1 MPDNQLLSSHFF
13 HIPVMGTGF
22 TIDTPLRI
30 AKYGI
35 SSVISLVD
43 DVLIEKIRKYHCEK
57 SGESYIEIPDSDTDA
72 RARRITE
79 YLNLLDRLVNKQ
91 VNELRKS
98 MFEEG
103 SEITRYYELLPE
115 SSLKNSYY
123 AMLEARNPVEKTHRQ
138 EDLRK
143 RAVPGS
149 IDVNIM
155 TKLDCDKFVKGVKLP
170 PEFSD
175 AKSALRGFA
184 RSVVRSSV
192 VCSAGMNR
200 EFYKYF
206 TSFEDFFPDDKG
218 VLKKKIILKVSDFRS
233 AEIQGK
239 LLAKLGLWVSEFRI
253 ESGLNCGGHAF
264 ATKGKLLGPIMEE
277 FKEKRDELAGDFHIL
292 YNDALK
298 KMGRPEIVN
307 PIYIRMTVQGGIG
320 TAAENRLILGYY
332 NADSTGWGTP
342 FMLVP
347 EAVNVDDIHLAKLAA
362 AAEGDVYLSESS
374 PLGVPFWNLRNSK
387 SEEMRRKRIEEGFP
401 GSPCRNGYLKF
412 NTELSDVPVCTAASS
427 YQRPRIKLLEKENLT
442 KEQFEEQ
449 KESILV
455 KSCICH
461 DLRGAATVR
470 YGIEPNAASAICCG
484 PNIVNFSKIASLKEM
499 IGHIYGRYSL
509 MTNND
514 RPNMF
519 VKELMLYIEYLKK
532 EIAKNTPDSAE
543 STMKYI
549 LEFKENLLEGI
560 DYYLNVTEKFIEEQ
574 KEQFNKDMNALKAE
588 LENIPLTVTV

>member
-1 MPDNQLLSSHFF
+1 
-13 HIPVMGTGF
+13 
-22 TIDTPLRI
+22 
-30 AKYGI
+30 
-35 SSVISLVD
+35 
-43 DVLIEKIRKYHCEK
+43 
-57 SGESYIEIPDSDTDA
+57 
-72 RARRITE
+72 
-79 YLNLLDRLVNKQ
+79 
-91 VNELRKS
+91 
-98 MFEEG
+98 
-103 SEITRYYELLPE
+103 
-115 SSLKNSYY
+115 
-123 AMLEARNPVEKTHRQ
+123 
-138 EDLRK
+138 
-143 RAVPGS
+143 
-149 IDVNIM
+149 M

-206 TSFEDFFPDDKG
+206 TSFEDFFPDDNG
-218 VLKKKIILKVSDFRS
+218 ALKKKIILKVSDFRS

-264 ATKGKLLGPIMEE
+264 ATKGKLLGPILEE
-277 FKEKRDELAGDFHIL
+277 FKDKREELAGDFHVL

-298 KMGRPEIVN
+298 KMGRPEVVN

-320 TAAENRLILGYY
+320 TAAENKLLLGYY
-332 NADSTGWGTP
+332 NADGTGWGTP

-347 EAVNVDDIHLAKLAA
+347 EAVNVDDVHLAKLAA
-362 AAEGDVYLSESS
+362 ATDDDVYLSESS

-387 SEEMRRKRIEEGFP
+387 SEEMRRKRIEDGLP

-412 NTELSDVPVCTAASS
+412 NTELSDVPVCVAAST
-427 YQRPRIKLLEKENLT
+427 YQRAKIKLLEKENLT
-442 KEQFEEQ
+442 QEQFAER
-449 KESILV
+449 KESIVV

-470 YGIEPNAASAICCG
+470 YGIEPDAASSICCG
-484 PNIVNFSKIASLKEM
+484 PNIVNFSKIATLKEM
-499 IGHIYGRYSL
+499 IGHIYGRNSI

-519 VKELMLYIEYLKK
+519 VKELMIYIDYLKK
-532 EIAKNTPDSAE
+532 EIGKNTPDPAE
-543 STMKYI
+543 ATVKY
-549 LEFKENLLEGI
+549 LTEFKENLLEGI
-560 DYYLNVTEKFIEEQ
+560 DYYMNVTEKFIEEQ
-574 KEQFNKDMNALKAE
+574 KEQFIKDLNNLKAE